1 MSDVGIAPAPAPSAP
16 APQAPAPQAPPRI
29 ANEVVIDQNPA
40 NPPAPVGSQAPPSP
54 QARAESRREA
64 IQKSFAKSRE
74 GKSFPEAQ
82 AKPGHN
88 RPPEP
93 LAAAV
98 PALSPKEKTPPPAG
112 GIDLRR
118 PPSPNTALPPA
129 RGEHGHFAPRADR
142 AQQPARQ
149 QAPQGQQLPAGDPYR
164 EPLARMSQAAKA
176 NWHAAPVH
184 VRAEVHRLHREFS
197 NFHRQAQAV
206 YNAFKPIRPYYD
218 LAQSHG
224 TTLDRALNN
233 YVSMENKLRAD
244 PIGGLDVLVR
254 NMNLRTA
261 DGQQITLADIAQY
274 VLSRTPEQHAQMQ
287 TQNLTSAHNSHINQL
302 TQQIS
307 QLAGVVQH
315 MQARQQYRNQYRQMK
330 RGVDR
335 FAATHPRID
344 EPGFGDIVVQELR
357 AGHQLDRAYARANLL
372 HPPGRNAPAAQ
383 TRAPAAQTRAPDR
396 SISGSPAGAPAT
408 FDVRT
413 PRRAGQPPSRRDI
426 IAHAVRRA
434 SGSL

>member
-1 MSDVGIAPAPAPSAP
+1 
-16 APQAPAPQAPPRI
+16 
-29 ANEVVIDQNPA
+29 VVIDQNPA

-64 IQKSFAKSRE
+64 IQKSFTKSRE
-74 GKSFPEAQ
+74 GKAFPEAQ

-93 LAAAV
+93 LAATAA
-98 PALSPKEKTPPPAG
+98 PASPKEKTPPPAG

-118 PPSPNTALPPA
+118 PPSANTALPPA

-142 AQQPARQ
+142 AQQPAAQ
-149 QAPQGQQLPAGDPYR
+149 QAPQGQQLPASDPYR

-176 NWHAAPVH
+176 NWHAAPAH
-184 VRAEVHRLHREFS
+184 VRAEVHRMHREFS
-197 NFHRQAQAV
+197 NFHQQARQLHE
-206 YNAFKPIRPYYD
+206 AFKPLQPYYD
-218 LAQSHG
+218 LARSQG
-224 TTLDRALNN
+224 TSLDRALNN

-254 NMNLRTA
+254 NMNLRTP

-344 EPGFGDIVVQELR
+344 EPGFGDIVVQELK
-357 AGHQLDRAYARANLL
+357 AGHQLDHAYARANLL
-372 HPPGRNAPAAQ
+372 RPPGRTN
-383 TRAPAAQTRAPDR
+383 PAAQTRAPDR

-408 FDVRT
+408 FDGRT
-413 PRRAGQPPSRRDI
+413 PRRAGQPPPSRRDI